1 MALPI
6 FKDSNQSLMLLQT
19 NWKSQLDPVLSNPTI
34 QNLILKNVQLANGT
48 TVINHLL
55 GHKLRGW
62 KIVRQRAAASIYDN
76 QDSNQTPQ
84 LTLILISNASVSVD
98 IEVF

>member
-6 FKDSNQSLMLLQT
+6 YKDTSQTFMLLQT
-19 NWKSQLDPVLSNPTI
+19 NWKSQLDPILSNPTI
-34 QNLILKNVQLANGT
+34 QNLILKNVLLINGT

-84 LTLILISNASVSVD
+84 LTLILISDAAVSVD
-98 IEVF
+98 LEVF